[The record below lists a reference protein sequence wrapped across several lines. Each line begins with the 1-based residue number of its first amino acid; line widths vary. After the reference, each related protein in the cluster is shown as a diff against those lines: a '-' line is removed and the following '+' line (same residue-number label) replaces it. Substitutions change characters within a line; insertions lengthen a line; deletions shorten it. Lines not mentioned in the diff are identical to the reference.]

1 METGNFGLYRI
12 EINGLKLYSTD
23 VDELL
28 RIAREY
34 ELRGYDDVI
43 IRYPNGE
50 IMYDGRWEDM

>member
-1 METGNFGLYRI
+1 MGTENFGLYRI

-23 VDELL
+23 PDELL

-34 ELRGYDDVI
+34 ELRGWDSVI

-50 IMYDGRWEDM
+50 IMYSSCWEDV

>member
-34 ELRGYDDVI
+34 ELRGYDGI
-43 IRYPNGE
+43 IISYVH
-50 IMYDGRWEDM
+50 ILAT

>member
-34 ELRGYDDVI
+34 ELRGYDGII

-50 IMYDGRWEDM
+50 IMYGRRWEDR

>member
-23 VDELL
+23 IDELL

-34 ELRGYDDVI
+34 ELRGYDGIV

-50 IMYDGRWEDM
+50 VMYSGRWEDV